1 MRVALLVIALIGA
14 PSVVQAQLSL
24 FTFDGTNL
32 TPVGAIYNFGAVA
45 SGATSNVR
53 FRVFNSGTSPVSLT
67 PVLNNGQPSQY
78 FSVSSISGANPCTA
92 ANALVCVE
100 FTIAF
105 QAPTQTQTN
114 NYSAPLEVASPTTS
128 AIDVLLTATAVPAPL
143 LAPAPL
149 LTGFPPG
156 CSQSGVNSIAFVQVN
171 IGAQGLCNFSLDNP
185 NPLPIVISTVAVTGD
200 AAFQG
205 PQNIKTPLTL
215 GPNQAVT
222 FTVQFQPRCGTV
234 TYAGALVINS
244 TSYPLSGTGITP
256 PLPTPAFNFD
266 AARFSSMEQHT
277 LTLTLPSP
285 SACGATGNV
294 NLAFTP
300 SVNVSDDATI
310 VFVSRTSRTLG
321 FTVAAG
327 STQVMI
333 DTKPA
338 AVFATGSTAGT
349 IAFTLSATQPALAAT
364 PPAASFTIAP
374 AVIVVDTAT
383 ASNQRLGELDVTVTG
398 YDNTYSAGK
407 MSFTFLDAN
416 GNTIGSPI
424 AADFTSNFQ
433 GFYAGQ
439 QIGST
444 FLMRVSFPVEGTQTL
459 VAKVTVALINAAG
472 QVQTGSL
479 TFQ

>member
-200 AAFQG
+200 QISVRACAQG
-205 PQNIKTPLTL
+205 ASQSRT
-215 GPNQAVT
+215 
-222 FTVQFQPRCGTV
+222 RR
-234 TYAGALVINS
+234 
-244 TSYPLSGTGITP
+244 P
-256 PLPTPAFNFD
+256 PG
-266 AARFSSMEQHT
+266 R
-277 LTLTLPSP
+277 
-285 SACGATGNV
+285 
-294 NLAFTP
+294 
-300 SVNVSDDATI
+300 VNV
-310 VFVSRTSRTLG
+310 G
-321 FTVAAG
+321 CC
-327 STQVMI
+327 
-333 DTKPA
+333 
-338 AVFATGSTAGT
+338 
-349 IAFTLSATQPALAAT
+349 
-364 PPAASFTIAP
+364 
-374 AVIVVDTAT
+374 
-383 ASNQRLGELDVTVTG
+383 
-398 YDNTYSAGK
+398 
-407 MSFTFLDAN
+407 
-416 GNTIGSPI
+416 
-424 AADFTSNFQ
+424 
-433 GFYAGQ
+433 
-439 QIGST
+439 QIG
-444 FLMRVSFPVEGTQTL
+444 LGCCCYGVCGRVQRARHLGCRIVP
-459 VAKVTVALINAAG
+459 
-472 QVQTGSL
+472 
-479 TFQ
+479 